1 MTFTTQGLDDTP
13 CMCITMDCI
22 KQFCLQPHAV
32 IFDNEELEAA
42 RRVCARVILGGLII
56 NGHNSMC
63 QVISE
68 NSKRDC
74 VAMNERFY
82 GITNTLLAAWKI
94 CGEGTGNW
102 QNISLY
108 RTLRLCG
115 ERDFRIEALCI
126 FDIEALF
133 TMPLNEFET
142 ALKQYDVWLE
152 ASND

>member
-1 MTFTTQGLDDTP
+1 MNFTIQGLDDTP
-13 CMCITMDCI
+13 CMCIDMHHI
-22 KQFCLQPHAV
+22 KKFCLLPRA
-32 IFDNEELEAA
+32 ILLDNNELETA
-42 RRVCARVILGGLII
+42 RKVCARVVIGGMI
-56 NGHNSMC
+56 NSGHQAIRN
-63 QVISE
+63 VLNE
-68 NSKRDC
+68 NFKREC

-82 GITNTLLAAWKI
+82 GIANTLLAAWKI

-115 ERDFRIEALCI
+115 ERDFRIEALSI